1 MCVYLQPSF
10 YIVYTSYLEANSFG
24 YDGQRIE
31 IQQLTLNSELSP
43 NSNTHKVI
51 VTGVSY
57 LEATFDLLVTK
68 IT

>member
-1 MCVYLQPSF
+1 M
-10 YIVYTSYLEANSFG
+10 YTSYLEANSFG